1 MNKKSFFAEPLF
13 WILLV
18 LFAPAAILYAMAYSS
33 KQADEQR
40 KLDEKEIATLDLA
53 SDNQKKNVKREV
65 DVQFVFKKNPLQ
77 FLLLQNPN
85 LSINGGPKEELQNNV
100 PLLKRIPTQSKIEFS
115 VPYMGS
121 EAGKVVKALK
131 LDATAH
137 YVVEFTMGLFV
148 FTPATVKI
156 IKR

>member
-53 SDNQKKNVKREV
+53 SDNQKKSVKSEV

-85 LSINGGPKEELQNNV
+85 LSINSGPKEELQNNV

-131 LDATAH
+131 LDGTAH